1 MFDRR
6 GFRATRQPRGKP
18 DFLWLDL
25 ENLKTAVRAFTIF
38 WIATAIW
45 IQFNPPGGFMF
56 VTMCTVLIP
65 LVSYTPVTP
74 KLLIIL
80 FSLGFLFALP
90 AYVFLLPNMG
100 HWLELALFLFIYAFI
115 GFYFLKGPVAI
126 FFLLGLFTLGIQNT
140 MSYHMDA
147 ILSIMLMFYMVCAMQ
162 IISISFPFTSK
173 PERLYASLR
182 RRFFHNCARRIRL
195 ALSPPG
201 SGRWLQQITLGSG
214 TALLA
219 KMQHWGSMI
228 DSNYFPANSQQ
239 QIAGLNKACELLHG
253 QLQIALR
260 RHGEFGQNPL
270 IRSAYL
276 GVQHNPLAE
285 LCDTLA
291 ARGSEQPFE
300 DLQQRLGN
308 IGKRLDE
315 LVGED
320 TMSRYEP
327 HEVAQFYVYLN
338 LQASIM
344 ESIASCRDAQNAL
357 DWQQLG
363 EPRF

>member
-1 MFDRR
+1 
-6 GFRATRQPRGKP
+6 
-18 DFLWLDL
+18 
-25 ENLKTAVRAFTIF
+25 
-38 WIATAIW
+38 
-45 IQFNPPGGFMF
+45 MF

-80 FSLGFLFALP
+80 FTLGFLFALP

-100 HWLELALFLFIYAFI
+100 HWLELALFLFVYAFI

-147 ILSIMLMFYMVCAMQ
+147 ILSTMLMFYMVCAMQ

-182 RRFFHNCARRIRL
+182 RRFFHNCARRIGL
-195 ALSPPG
+195 TLSPPG
-201 SGRWLQQITLGSG
+201 AGRWLQQLTLGSG
-214 TALLA
+214 AALLA

-228 DSNYFPANSQQ
+228 DSGYFPNNSQQ
-239 QIAGLNKACELLHG
+239 QITDFNNACELLHG

-260 RHGEFGQNPL
+260 RQEEFSQNSL
-270 IRSAYL
+270 IKTAYL
-276 GVQHNPLAE
+276 GIQRNPLAE

-291 ARGSEQPFE
+291 TRGSEQPFDE
-300 DLQQRLGN
+300 MQQRLGN
-308 IGKRLDE
+308 VSKRLDE
-315 LVGED
+315 LIGED
-320 TMSRYEP
+320 PMRNYEP
-327 HEVAQFYVYLN
+327 HELAQFYVYLN
-338 LQASIM
+338 LQASVM
-344 ESIASCRDAQNAL
+344 KSIGDCRDAQNAL
-357 DWQQLG
+357 DWQQLR

>member
-1 MFDRR
+1 
-6 GFRATRQPRGKP
+6 
-18 DFLWLDL
+18 
-25 ENLKTAVRAFTIF
+25 
-38 WIATAIW
+38 
-45 IQFNPPGGFMF
+45 MF

-80 FSLGFLFALP
+80 FTLGFLFALP

-100 HWLELALFLFIYAFI
+100 HWLELALFLFVYAFI

-147 ILSIMLMFYMVCAMQ
+147 ILSTMLMFYMVCAMQ

-182 RRFFHNCARRIRL
+182 RRFFHNCARRIGL
-195 ALSPPG
+195 TLSPPG
-201 SGRWLQQITLGSG
+201 AGRWLQQLTLGSG
-214 TALLA
+214 AALLS

-228 DSNYFPANSQQ
+228 DSGYFPNNSQQ
-239 QIAGLNKACELLHG
+239 QITDFNNACELLHG

-260 RHGEFGQNPL
+260 RQEEFSQNSL
-270 IRSAYL
+270 IKTAYL
-276 GVQHNPLAE
+276 GIQRNPLAE

-291 ARGSEQPFE
+291 TRGSEQPFDE
-300 DLQQRLGN
+300 MQQRLGN
-308 IGKRLDE
+308 VSMRLDE
-315 LVGED
+315 LIGED
-320 TMSRYEP
+320 PMRNYEP
-327 HEVAQFYVYLN
+327 HELAQFYVYLN
-338 LQASIM
+338 LQASVM
-344 ESIASCRDAQNAL
+344 KSIGDCRDAQNAL
-357 DWQQLG
+357 DWQQLR